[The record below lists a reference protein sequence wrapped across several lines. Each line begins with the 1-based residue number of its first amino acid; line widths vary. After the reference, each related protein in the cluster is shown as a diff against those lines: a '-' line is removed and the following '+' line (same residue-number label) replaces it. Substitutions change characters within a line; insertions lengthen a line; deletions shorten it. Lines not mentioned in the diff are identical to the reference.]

1 MLHNKDLSPEGMDDL
16 YGDEYQF
23 KNETIKRM
31 ENVFRSF
38 GYKNIMTP
46 TIEYYYLYSELE
58 DSLSKDQMFKLIDK
72 DGKILVLKPDA
83 TIPVARMA
91 GANYKSS
98 KEYLKFSYVT
108 NIFRLS
114 NQKNGEKREF
124 VQGGIE
130 YLGNDKPDC
139 DGEVIAM
146 AIKCLLQCGLEDF
159 HIDLGQVKFLDSL
172 IEELDIDGER
182 KKQLYSLIENKN
194 YGDLKEFLTQID
206 IPLEYKETLMKVPRL
221 YGKPEKVMLAA
232 KDLVLN
238 KKMEEAL
245 LNLSSVYNIL
255 KDYNME
261 KFICFDL
268 GFTKA
273 LGYYTGMIFKG
284 YIDSFGEIIL
294 SGGRYDELTK
304 NFGVSKP
311 ACGFGINLNKLV
323 EVMEMLNIEKEG
335 DNLTDFLILYKDAF
349 RGNAIRLAE
358 NLRNMG
364 FVVEADS
371 SEKSIREYMDSSK
384 HKKTKEILEID
395 KDSVKIVSIYKNQIN
410 RCSINQFIKSLDS
423 EKMIV
428 PIH

>member
-238 KKMEEAL
+238 KKMEE
-245 LNLSSVYNIL
+245 I
-255 KDYNME
+255 
-261 KFICFDL
+261 
-268 GFTKA
+268 
-273 LGYYTGMIFKG
+273 
-284 YIDSFGEIIL
+284 
-294 SGGRYDELTK
+294 GRAH
-304 NFGVSKP
+304 V
-311 ACGFGINLNKLV
+311 
-323 EVMEMLNIEKEG
+323 
-335 DNLTDFLILYKDAF
+335 
-349 RGNAIRLAE
+349 
-358 NLRNMG
+358 
-364 FVVEADS
+364 
-371 SEKSIREYMDSSK
+371 
-384 HKKTKEILEID
+384 
-395 KDSVKIVSIYKNQIN
+395 
-410 RCSINQFIKSLDS
+410 
-423 EKMIV
+423 
-428 PIH
+428 